1 MPGEFE
7 KEMQERMQDFRI
19 SPGPQVWK
27 QVEAAMP
34 EEKRKRRFAFW
45 WWLPLG
51 LLVGGGIW
59 YAVGGN
65 KASTIADNQQPL
77 QVTQPINSFK
87 ETNENKVITTPATVA
102 KQEDRAINTADAN
115 NNSVPQTTNEDAVK
129 RNEVPQTNNNVAVR
143 SKKVPQTTNEDAV
156 KSNEVLQTNNKVAV
170 RNKKLPQTT
179 NEDAVK
185 RNELLQ
191 TNNKVALRSK
201 KVPETNN
208 EVLQRSNKTGVV
220 DNTVKDEEPP
230 VLQSAAAKPNN
241 IASKDAVATADSAIN
256 ALPETAVVNPEL
268 NITQNPADTAATV
281 ASEADKTLKSSAQNK
296 KTKQVSWQFFAS
308 AGISN
313 TKSAF
318 LGSMNKSLE
327 FASPLNLVASN
338 PGNINSTPQQST
350 PGFSYAAGIERLQKI
365 SKHWQ
370 WYTSAQYSYLSNH
383 QKTGARKDSGL
394 TLFDNAGLTN
404 SSSRNGA
411 TVPGFY
417 YSGSSIS
424 HTNTIHQLG
433 LQTGLQYTL
442 NPAGK
447 KPISIRGGLMAN
459 WQVATTQLLY
469 DGTKG
474 VYYYSKDATHHF
486 TMGTQLGFDWKLAQQ
501 FSIGAFFQY
510 NFTRI
515 AKPELGTNLHWK
527 MSGIRIAV
535 PLRKMPP
542 KPSFGGLKK

>member
-27 QVEAAMP
+27 QVEAALP

-51 LLVGGGIW
+51 LMVGGGIW

-77 QVTQPINSFK
+77 QATQPTSSFK
-87 ETNENKVITTPATVA
+87 ETNENKVITTPATIT
-102 KQEDRAINTADAN
+102 KQEDRAN
-115 NNSVPQTTNEDAVK
+115 NNSVPQTNNKVAVRSKKVPQTTNEDAV
-129 RNEVPQTNNNVAVR
+129 RSNELPQTNNKVAVISKKVPQTTNEDVVKSNEVPKTNNKVTVR

-156 KSNEVLQTNNKVAV
+156 KSNE
-170 RNKKLPQTT
+170 
-179 NEDAVK
+179 
-185 RNELLQ
+185 LLQ
-191 TNNKVALRSK
+191 TNNK
-201 KVPETNN
+201 
-208 EVLQRSNKTGVV
+208 TGVV
-220 DNTVKDEEPP
+220 NNTVTDEEPP

-241 IASKDAVATADSAIN
+241 IASKDAAATADSAIN
-256 ALPETAVVNPEL
+256 TLPETAVVNPESTT
-268 NITQNPADTAATV
+268 TQNQADTAATV
-281 ASEADKTLKSSAQNK
+281 ASEADKTPKSSAQNK

-350 PGFSYAAGIERLQKI
+350 PGFSYAAGIERLQKTG
-365 SKHWQ
+365 KHWQ
-370 WYTSAQYSYLSNH
+370 WYTGAQYSYLSNH

-417 YSGSSIS
+417 YSGNSIS

-442 NPAGK
+442 NPTGK

-459 WQVATTQLLY
+459 WQVATTQLLF

-515 AKPELGTNLHWK
+515 AKPELGNNLHWK

-535 PLRKMPP
+535 PLRK
-542 KPSFGGLKK
+542 